1 MANDMAARI
10 AANPKYQQL
19 VSTRSRFGWIL
30 TILMLLVYYGYIAI
44 VAFNK
49 EFLSQRLGEGVMTI
63 GIPIGLGVIIFTI
76 VITGIYVKR
85 ANTEFDQLTA
95 EIIKESSK

>member
-63 GIPIGLGVIIFTI
+63 GIPIGLGVILFTI
-76 VITGIYVKR
+76 LITGIYVKR